1 MLRVICKSK
10 IQQPKITDL
19 KLYYEG
25 SIGIDTELMK
35 AADILPG
42 ERLQVVNLYTGARFE
57 TYAIEEPAGS
67 GTISL
72 KGAAARLG
80 EIGDKLLIISYAIV
94 SDEETKRMGLKVVT
108 VDGENRLVST
118 TQK

>member
-94 SDEETKRMGLKVVT
+94 SDEEAKRMGLKVVT

>member
-94 SDEETKRMGLKVVT
+94 SDEEAKR
-108 VDGENRLVST
+108 
-118 TQK
+118 